1 MGKIENI
8 RIVDELLSSIAQGY
22 SNAEFISDKIFPVV
36 ATRREAGKIPH
47 FTKEAFILDEAVRG
61 MGADSNVI
69 DTMDMQD
76 PISWGLTEYDLA
88 SPLDYREVD
97 ETDLDLERSKT
108 IILTDKML
116 LGREKRTANLLQ
128 NAGNYTNGNT
138 AAIGVKWTASNSTPI
153 KDIEA
158 ASEVIR
164 GNIARR
170 PNTLLLGA
178 SAFSALKNH
187 PDFVGRLANTKTAV
201 VTAPLIAEIT
211 DIPNVIVGNAIWIN
225 RLTGTQSDVWG
236 DNAILAYV
244 PTGVRDLRSM
254 LTPGFGY
261 TLTKKAWAPVD
272 KYTNLG
278 GKVTYIRHTA
288 LESPLFHGNIAGYL
302 LQDTNA

>member
-8 RIVDELLSSIAQGY
+8 RIIDELLSSIAQGY
-22 SNAEFISDKIFPVV
+22 SNAEYISDQIFPVV
-36 ATRREAGKIPH
+36 ATTREAGKIPH
-47 FTKEAFILDEAVRG
+47 FTKEAFILDEAVRA

-69 DTMDMQD
+69 DTVEMDN

-88 SPLDYREVD
+88 APLDYREVD
-97 ETDLDLERSKT
+97 ETDLDLERAKT
-108 IILTDKML
+108 LVLTEKML

-128 NAGNYTNGNT
+128 TPGNYTNSNT
-138 AAIGVKWTASNSTPI
+138 SVIVTKWTASNSTPI

-201 VTAPLIAEIT
+201 VTAPLVAEIV
-211 DIPNVIVGNAIWIN
+211 DIPNVIVGSSIWID
-225 RLTGTQSDVWG
+225 RLTGVKADVWG

-244 PTGVRDLRSM
+244 PKGVRDARSM

-261 TLTKKAWAPVD
+261 TLAKKGWAPID
-272 KYTNLG
+272 KYTNAG